1 MPVLW
6 MLGHSD
12 RRFPVLADL
21 LQSQDIAHLV
31 DIRAY
36 PASRRHPQ
44 FDRLELEKRLPLR
57 GMRYTWMPQLG
68 GMRAPVA
75 GSNLNAAWKE
85 DGLRAYADHMQTAE
99 FAAAWEELAQLAQR
113 QRTAAMCAE
122 AKPLSCHRQILADA
136 FVARQWTVQ
145 HIVDATNRCEHTL
158 SPAAFV
164 NDRLQVSYPGAPQLP
179 F

>member
-1 MPVLW
+1 MPMLW

-12 RRFPVLADL
+12 RSFLAFVQL
-21 LQSQDIAHLV
+21 LKLHEVVHLV

-44 FDRLELEKRLPLR
+44 FDRLELARRLPAR
-57 GMRYTWMPQLG
+57 GVQYTWMPQLG
-68 GMRAPVA
+68 GMRTPVQNSA
-75 GSNLNAAWKE
+75 LNAAWKE
-85 DGLRAYADHMQTAE
+85 EGLRAYADHMQTPVFE
-99 FAAAWEELAQLAQR
+99 DAWQDLAQLAQR

-122 AKPLSCHRQILADA
+122 AKPLQCHRQILADV

-145 HIVDATNRCEHTL
+145 HILNDRERIEHTL
-158 SPAAFV
+158 TPTAHLT
-164 NDRLQVSYPGAPQLP
+164 DRLTVTYPGAPQLP